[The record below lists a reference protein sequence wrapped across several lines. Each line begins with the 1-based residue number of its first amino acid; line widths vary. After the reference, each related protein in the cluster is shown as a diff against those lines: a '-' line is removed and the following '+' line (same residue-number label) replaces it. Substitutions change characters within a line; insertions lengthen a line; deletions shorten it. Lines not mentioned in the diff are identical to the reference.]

1 MKAAGFPKLKEDQ
14 LRYMLGGRI
23 TACQHWR
30 KDFTSYWAA
39 HCRGMAISID
49 DDWQHPTEEAAL
61 AYGKKCRVEWQKALE
76 AEERKES
83 MNAISQA
90 EALMV
95 ETAVLQAKT
104 ALGTAAQLRALADS
118 FAEMASQT
126 LDRTAGAIARY
137 HVGQRFAHIGMDG
150 ASFVITRIAGRPVG
164 NRLEVDY
171 EFSWVGRAGDIL
183 KKEPLWHEEKDV
195 PTYFVSR

>member
-1 MKAAGFPKLKEDQ
+1 MKATGFPKLKGDQ
-14 LRYMLGGRI
+14 LRYMPTGRI
-23 TACQHWR
+23 TARQHWR
-30 KDFTSYWAA
+30 RDFTSYWAA
-39 HCRGMAISID
+39 RCRGMAIGID
-49 DDWQHPTEEAAL
+49 DDWQHPTKEAAL
-61 AYGKKCRVEWQKALE
+61 AYGEKCRASWQAQLE
-76 AEERKES
+76 KEEREKS

-104 ALGTAAQLRALADS
+104 ALQTADQLRTLADS

-150 ASFVITRIAGRPVG
+150 ASFVITRIVGRLVG
-164 NRLEVDY
+164 NKLEVDY

-183 KKEPLWHEEKDV
+183 KKEPFWYEEKDV